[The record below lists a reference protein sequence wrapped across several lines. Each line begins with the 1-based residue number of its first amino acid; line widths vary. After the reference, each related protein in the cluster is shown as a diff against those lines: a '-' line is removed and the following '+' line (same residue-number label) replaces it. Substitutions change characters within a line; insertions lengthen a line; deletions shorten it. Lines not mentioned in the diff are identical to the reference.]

1 MDKAILI
8 SVESQERRVAVVE
21 NKVLEEFYVERTG
34 SEQLVGSIFK
44 GKVSSVIPGIGAAF
58 VDIGLPK
65 NGFLYVS
72 DIVKHL
78 EGDEAELDEEADE
91 PNHRKGAEERHRRS
105 RRDSHRIEQLLKV
118 GDDVLVQV
126 VKEPLSTKGARLT
139 SHVSLPGRYLVFM
152 PTDHRV
158 GVSKRIADPT
168 ERSRLRAI
176 LKELQG
182 GKDFGLIVR
191 TVGSGTDKKEFA
203 RDVRYLTHLWQK
215 IHRKAKSVKAPNG
228 VYHEY
233 DLVLRMIR
241 DSLTDD
247 VTRMVVDS
255 PEEFR
260 RISHFISMIVPQLRS
275 KLTLYRGEVP
285 LFEKEGIEEEI
296 ARLYDR
302 KVTLKSGGYLI
313 IEPTEGLV
321 VIDVNTGRF
330 TGRRNLEDT
339 AFQTNVESAQEIGR
353 QLRLRDLGG
362 IITIDFIDMESHA
375 HRREVFATLERALK
389 RDRAKTNI
397 VSFSE
402 LCLVEMTR
410 QRMRRSMESVSYQ
423 PCPYCEGRGLVKS
436 AVTVA
441 IGALRQVKRYFQE
454 NRQREIELFVH
465 PQVAGQLLKE
475 NRASLASLEHKF
487 RARILVMSDQSMHM
501 EGVRIQGA

>member
-1 MDKAILI
+1 MEKVILI
-8 SVESQERRVAVVE
+8 SVEAQERRVAVVE
-21 NKVLEEFYVERTG
+21 NRVLEEFHVERSGT
-34 SEQLVGSIFK
+34 EQLVGSIYK
-44 GKVSSVIPGIGAAF
+44 GKVSSVVPGIGAAF

-78 EGDEAELDEEADE
+78 EGEEAELEEEADDA
-91 PNHRKGAEERHRRS
+91 PPKGREEHRRS
-105 RRDSHRIEQLLKV
+105 RFRRDSHRIEQLLKA
-118 GDDVLVQV
+118 GDEVLVQV

-139 SHVSLPGRYLVFM
+139 SHVSLPGRYMVFM
-152 PTDHRV
+152 PTDHRI
-158 GVSKRIADPT
+158 GVSKRIPDPA

-182 GKDFGLIVR
+182 GKEFGLIVR
-191 TVGSGTDKKEFA
+191 TVGGGTDKQAFA
-203 RDVRYLTHLWQK
+203 RDVQYLTQLWQK
-215 IHRKAKSVKAPNG
+215 IQRKARGVKAPNA

-260 RISHFISMIVPQLRS
+260 RIAHFIGMIVPKLRS
-275 KLTLYRGEVP
+275 KLTLYRGEAP

-296 ARLYDR
+296 AKLYDR
-302 KVTLKSGGYLI
+302 KVTMKSGGYLI

-330 TGRRNLEDT
+330 TGRRNLEET
-339 AFQTNVESAQEIGR
+339 AFQVNVEAAHEIAR

-375 HRREVFATLERALK
+375 HRRAVFSALEQSVK

-423 PCPYCEGRGLVKS
+423 PCPYCEGRGSVKS

-454 NRQREIELFVH
+454 NGRREIELFVH
-465 PQVAGQLLKE
+465 PQVASHLLKE
-475 NRASLASLEHKF
+475 NRASLSALEQKF
-487 RARILVMSDQSMHM
+487 RARILVMSDPNLHM
-501 EGVRIQGA
+501 EGVRIQSA